1 MTMMLSRI
9 ALGLWLLVTLPVVPA
24 SAQAPPSRLDQVVA
38 QRALRIGTTG
48 DYKPFSFLNP
58 ETKTFEGIDIDMA
71 RALAA
76 SLGAEPHFVQTAWPS
91 LMADLA
97 ADKFDIAMGGI
108 SVTLERQKTAWFSG
122 PYLASG
128 KTPIARCADEAR
140 YQSLADIDRAGV
152 RLIVNPGGTNERFAR
167 AALKQATIVVFDDN
181 RAIFD
186 QLLAGRAD
194 VMITDAIETVLQQK
208 LHPGLCA
215 IHPDQPFNF
224 SEFAYLLPR
233 DLPLKLFVDQWL
245 RQALMTKDF
254 AAIYDRWLK

>member
-1 MTMMLSRI
+1 MVVNRWHV
-9 ALGLWLLVTLPVVPA
+9 ALGLGLLVGWAAPA
-24 SAQAPPSRLDQVVA
+24 SAQAPSSRLDQVMT
-38 QRALRIGTTG
+38 QKQLRIGTTG
-48 DYKPFSFLNP
+48 DYKPFSDLNP
-58 ETKTFEGIDIDMA
+58 ETKAFEGIDIDMA

-76 SLGAEPHFVQTAWPS
+76 ALGVEPRFVETAWS
-91 LMADLA
+91 TLMADLA

-108 SVTLERQKTAWFSG
+108 SVTLERQKTAWFSS
-122 PYLASG
+122 PYLAGG
-128 KTPIARCADEAR
+128 KTPIARCADQAR
-140 YQSLADIDRAGV
+140 YQTLADIDRAGV

-167 AALKQATIVVFDDN
+167 AAITHATIALFDDN
-181 RAIFD
+181 RAIFG
-186 QLLAGRAD
+186 QILAGRAD

-215 IHPDQPFNF
+215 IHPDEPFNF

-233 DLPLKLFVDQWL
+233 DLPFKLFVDQWL